1 MIWKFTACLRGHSV
15 WPDRNPLSMA
25 FRNRGASPCCSFVYP
40 FVHASNISLSKTILS
55 FRVIV
60 YGLLAG
66 QRGGGKVQ
74 RSSYWLKKCDLLS
87 TFSYN
92 VPLFSAG
99 SWSDTRR
106 KIKYS
111 ISECVKRGAPSVPL
125 IYLCM
130 LSNYT
135 VLSLVS
141 MVKKV
146 FLKEDHRKK

>member
-66 QRGGGKVQ
+66 QRGGGG
-74 RSSYWLKKCDLLS
+74 SATLILLAKKNVTCSALS
-87 TFSYN
+87 AITSHCSLQETEVTLEENQIQHQWMCQAWGTFCTSHM
-92 VPLFSAG
+92 P
-99 SWSDTRR
+99 
-106 KIKYS
+106 
-111 ISECVKRGAPSVPL
+111 E
-125 IYLCM
+125 M

-146 FLKEDHRKK
+146 FFLKRGS